1 MEIYTFNAYLKERFG
16 KKIYKISLN
25 AGMSCP
31 NRDGTIGTG
40 GCIFCSEGGS
50 GDFASPASLSITRQ
64 IEEGISLVKN
74 KIKEGSGQCY
84 IAYFQAYTNTYA
96 PIERLRAI
104 YEEAAKNENIVAI
117 SIATRPDCIDENI
130 ANLLYEINKIKP
142 VIIEL
147 GLQTSNE
154 SSAKYIRRGYDNNMF
169 EKAVTIIDNINR
181 RISDTED
188 NITNKH
194 CNISSHIHIVVHMII
209 GLPGED
215 ITTMLDT
222 VRYINSFPIHGIK
235 FQLLH
240 ILKNTDLAKDFEK
253 KSFKVL
259 SMEEYADI
267 LIKLLLNLRS
277 DIVVHRITGDGPKKI
292 LIAPTWS
299 ADKKKV
305 LNYINKRLKDHPG
318 NQGLEVL

>member
-50 GDFASPASLSITRQ
+50 GDFASPASLSITKQ

-74 KIKEGSGQCY
+74 KIKEGSGPCY

-142 VIIEL
+142 VFIEF

-181 RISDTED
+181 RISATE
-188 NITNKH
+188 NNNSNKH
-194 CNISSHIHIVVHMII
+194 CNIYSHIHIVVHMII

-215 ITTMLDT
+215 INTMLDT

-240 ILKNTDLAKDFEK
+240 ILRNTDLAKDFEK

>member
-1 MEIYTFNAYLKERFG
+1 
-16 KKIYKISLN
+16 
-25 AGMSCP
+25 
-31 NRDGTIGTG
+31 
-40 GCIFCSEGGS
+40 
-50 GDFASPASLSITRQ
+50 
-64 IEEGISLVKN
+64 
-74 KIKEGSGQCY
+74 
-84 IAYFQAYTNTYA
+84 
-96 PIERLRAI
+96 
-104 YEEAAKNENIVAI
+104 
-117 SIATRPDCIDENI
+117 
-130 ANLLYEINKIKP
+130 
-142 VIIEL
+142 
-147 GLQTSNE
+147 
-154 SSAKYIRRGYDNNMF
+154 
-169 EKAVTIIDNINR
+169 
-181 RISDTED
+181 
-188 NITNKH
+188 
-194 CNISSHIHIVVHMII
+194 MII

-215 ITTMLDT
+215 ITTMLNT

-240 ILKNTDLAKDFEK
+240 ILRNTDLAKDFEK